1 MRFSVPAVSIVVVL
15 AFGLSGCV
23 TTAPKDG
30 TLVGPE
36 DSAETSRPIGGLFGG
51 TPTPVVSH
59 VDNDIAVACQEA
71 AGDKYFMDSGLVT
84 AISSSKEGANTVV
97 VLKVDTRD
105 ALCTLNAKGKVTSVV
120 DTSPKSAD
128 QIAAEEQKA
137 ADIAAGKV
145 PAKPDVKKG
154 VKKKKKA
161 NVAAAAPAAPKVE
174 PTTAAAPAATPA
186 PPAAT
191 AN

>member
-1 MRFSVPAVSIVVVL
+1 MRFSVLAVSIIVAL
-15 AFGLSGCV
+15 SFGLSGCV

-36 DSAETSRPIGGLFGG
+36 DSAETSRPIGGLFSG
-51 TPTPVVSH
+51 TPAPMVSH

-84 AISSSKEGANTVV
+84 AISSSKDGGNTVV
-97 VLKVDTRD
+97 VLKVDMRD

-128 QIAAEEQKA
+128 QMAAEAQKA

-145 PAKPDVKKG
+145 PAAPVAKK
-154 VKKKKKA
+154 VKKKKAKI
-161 NVAAAAPAAPKVE
+161 AAPATPK
-174 PTTAAAPAATPA
+174 AAATLGPK
-186 PPAAT
+186 
-191 AN
+191 

>member
-1 MRFSVPAVSIVVVL
+1 MRFSVPAVSIIVAL
-15 AFGLSGCV
+15 SFGLSGCV

-36 DSAETSRPIGGLFGG
+36 DSAETSRPIGGLFSG
-51 TPTPVVSH
+51 TPAPMVSH

-84 AISSSKEGANTVV
+84 AISSSKDGGNTVV

-105 ALCTLNAKGKVTSVV
+105 ALCTLNAKNKVISVV

-128 QIAAEEQKA
+128 QTAAEEQKA
-137 ADIAAGKV
+137 ADIASGKV
-145 PAKPDVKKG
+145 PAKPVAKK
-154 VKKKKKA
+154 VKKKKAK
-161 NVAAAAPAAPKVE
+161 AAAPATPK
-174 PTTAAAPAATPA
+174 AATTLGPK
-186 PPAAT
+186 
-191 AN
+191 